1 MNAKKVSIFLA
12 GFMWL
17 LVAIRIATRAC
28 AWLEPYIQEPDWRL
42 SFFLLSLII
51 AGGKAF
57 TVLKKAAIR
66 NLGNLDQIEEKPLH
80 YVIGWLI
87 LYSVKGV
94 VFIILMIGLGFLLR
108 YLRTI
113 GADPFNI
120 FGFIYMG
127 IAGALAIGSTFYFKE
142 LKNQA

>member
-17 LVAIRIATRAC
+17 LVAIRIGWRAWG
-28 AWLEPYIQEPDWRL
+28 WLQPYFQEPDWK
-42 SFFLLSLII
+42 LSLLLVSFII

-57 TVLKKAAIR
+57 TVLKKAAAR
-66 NLGNLDQIEEKPLH
+66 NIANVDQIQEKPLH

-87 LYSVKGV
+87 LYSVKGII
-94 VFIILMIGLGFLLR
+94 FILLMIGLGFLLR

-113 GADPFNI
+113 GADPYNI
-120 FGFIYMG
+120 FGFIYLG
-127 IAGALAIGSTFYFKE
+127 ISLALAIGSTFYFKV
-142 LKNQA
+142 LKNY